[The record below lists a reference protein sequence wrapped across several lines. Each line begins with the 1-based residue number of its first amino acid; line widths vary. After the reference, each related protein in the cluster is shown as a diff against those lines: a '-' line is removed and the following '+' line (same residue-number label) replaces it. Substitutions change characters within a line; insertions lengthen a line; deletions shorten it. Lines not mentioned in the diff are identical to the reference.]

1 MSITIAHLGPQ
12 GTYAEVATLAV
23 AQWLEQHGQGRPT
36 LCPYSN
42 IAQTLY
48 AVEQGETILAV
59 VPIENSTE
67 GSVRVTL
74 DTLWQLG
81 DIRIQQ
87 AWTLPIT
94 HALISYAANLE
105 AIATVYSHPQALA
118 QCHDWIQTNTPQAKR
133 MPTPST
139 ANALEQL
146 AAENGAGAIASRRAA
161 ELYDLPILAYSI
173 NDRPD
178 NCTRFWVLS
187 QTNFVYPDQTP
198 DHMAQLTHTSMAFS
212 LPKNVPGALLQVLQI
227 FAQRDLNLA
236 RIESRPT
243 KRVLGEYLFFIDVER
258 GPHDP
263 AMQTALAELAR
274 CTETLKVFGQ
284 YRVLHV
290 DDCP

>member
-23 AQWLEQHGQGRPT
+23 ARWLEQQGQGSPT
-36 LCPYSN
+36 LCPYSS

-48 AVEQGETILAV
+48 AVEQGETTLAV

-67 GSVRVTL
+67 GGVRVTL

-81 DIRIQQ
+81 DIQIQQ

-94 HALISYAANLE
+94 HALISYAPNLD
-105 AIATVYSHPQALA
+105 AIASVYSHPQALA
-118 QCHDWIQTNTPQAKR
+118 QCHDWIQAKTPQAKR
-133 MPTPST
+133 MPTSST

-146 AAENGAGAIASRRAA
+146 AEGNGAGAIASRRAA
-161 ELYDLPILAYSI
+161 ELYNLPILAYPI

-187 QTNFVYPDQTP
+187 QTDFVYPDQTP
-198 DHMAQLTHTSMAFS
+198 DHVAQFTHTSMAFS
-212 LPKNVPGALLQVLQI
+212 LPKNAPGALLKVLQI
-227 FAQRDLNLA
+227 FAERDLNLA

-258 GPHDP
+258 GPQDP
-263 AMQTALAELAR
+263 AMQTALAELER
-274 CTETLKVFGQ
+274 CAETLKVFGQ
-284 YRVLHV
+284 YRVLQAE
-290 DDCP
+290 DRP

>member
-12 GTYAEVATLAV
+12 GTYAEVATLSV
-23 AQWLEQHGQGRPT
+23 ARWLEQHGQSRPM

-81 DIRIQQ
+81 DIQIQQ

-94 HALISYAANLE
+94 HALISHAANLE
-105 AIATVYSHPQALA
+105 AIATVYSHPQALG
-118 QCHDWIQTNTPQAKR
+118 QCHDWIQTKIPQAKR

-146 AAENGAGAIASRRAA
+146 GAGNGAGAIASRRAA
-161 ELYDLPILAYSI
+161 ELYDLPVLAYPI

-187 QTNFVYPDQTP
+187 QTDFVYPDQTP
-198 DHMAQLTHTSMAFS
+198 ERMDQLTHTSIAFS
-212 LPKNVPGALLQVLQI
+212 LPKNAPGALLQVLQI
-227 FAQRDLNLA
+227 FAERNLNLA

-258 GPHDP
+258 GPQDP
-263 AMQTALAELAR
+263 AMQTALAALER

-290 DDCP
+290 DDYP